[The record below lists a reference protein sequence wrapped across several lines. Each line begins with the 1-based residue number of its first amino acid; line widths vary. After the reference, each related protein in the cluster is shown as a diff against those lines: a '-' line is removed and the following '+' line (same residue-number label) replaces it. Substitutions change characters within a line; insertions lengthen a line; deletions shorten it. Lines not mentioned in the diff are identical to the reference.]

1 MATAASE
8 RGTQLAARAA
18 PLGPEVDE
26 HGDLPRALDHGLL
39 ELRLGDVGN
48 HAYEVREGTL
58 RGVTDAAPQLVIL
71 DCDGVLVDSEV
82 ISVRVDAEVVAELGW
97 SLTEQEVAERYL
109 GGSYEAMVA
118 DIEANVEGPL
128 EPGWD
133 KAFDRRYR
141 EAFAAELQPVAG
153 VLEALDRITLPTC
166 VASSGSIE
174 KMRLTLGLTGLWERF
189 EGRIFSADDVEHA
202 KPAPDLFLHAAAAM
216 GVDPERAWWSRTAA
230 TASRRLSRPG
240 WGSWGTPVG

>member
-1 MATAASE
+1 M
-8 RGTQLAARAA
+8 
-18 PLGPEVDE
+18 
-26 HGDLPRALDHGLL
+26 
-39 ELRLGDVGN
+39 
-48 HAYEVREGTL
+48 
-58 RGVTDAAPQLVIL
+58 TDAAPQLVIL

-141 EAFAAELQPVAG
+141 EAFKAELQPVAG

-216 GVDPERAWWSRTAA
+216 DVDPERCVVVEDSRYGVQAA
-230 TASRRLSRPG
+230 VAAGMRVLGYSGGLTSAETLRQMGASPFADMRELPG
-240 WGSWGTPVG
+240 LVGADGVM

>member
-1 MATAASE
+1 M
-8 RGTQLAARAA
+8 
-18 PLGPEVDE
+18 
-26 HGDLPRALDHGLL
+26 
-39 ELRLGDVGN
+39 
-48 HAYEVREGTL
+48 
-58 RGVTDAAPQLVIL
+58 TDAAPQLVIL

-216 GVDPERAWWSRTAA
+216 GVDPERCVVVEDSRYGVQAA
-230 TASRRLSRPG
+230 VAAGMGVLGYSGGLTSAETLRQAG
-240 WGSWGTPVG
+240 ATPFADMRELAGLVGADGVM